1 MRYARGH
8 KEEVRRAIL
17 EKASVRFRED
27 GIGATGIKT
36 LMGDAGLTHG
46 GFYAHFSSRDAI
58 VSDASEEGVRA
69 SLAFLRRLV
78 AKAGA
83 GGPLEAVITGYLS
96 KEHLADMGGGC
107 AGAALAPEIARQP
120 EQTRRRF
127 MAGMMLIAE
136 FLADFLPEGGEEQ
149 ERLRRAFALYALMQ
163 GALQLARVALDQNT
177 GDMILEGAKAN
188 ALLLVRTPWPEMD

>member
-1 MRYARGH
+1 MRYAKGH

-58 VSDASEEGVRA
+58 VCDASEEGLR
-69 SLAFLRRLV
+69 STLAFLRRLI
-78 AKAGA
+78 AKTGA
-83 GGPLEAVITGYLS
+83 SDPLEAVLNGYLS
-96 KEHLADMGGGC
+96 RQHLADMGRGC
-107 AGAALAPEIARQP
+107 AGAALTPEIARQP

-127 MAGMMLIAE
+127 IAGLVLIAE
-136 FLADFLPEGGEEQ
+136 FLADLLPEGGREG
-149 ERLRRAFALYALMQ
+149 ERLQRAFAIYSLMQ
-163 GALQLARVALDQNT
+163 GSLQLARVALDQNT
-177 GDMILEGAKAN
+177 AHMILEGAKAN
-188 ALLLVRTPWPEMD
+188 ALLLARTPWSEV